1 MTTLIVILIAAVLVA
16 AVVSGISTDPVD
28 TATVSKFDV
37 ARYMGTWYEIARYDN
52 RFECGL
58 SRVEARYRLQ
68 ADGCIEVEN
77 SGLDEQSGLRRR
89 KLGKAHATRTPG
101 RLRVSFFWIFYS
113 DYRVL
118 ELGDGYDW
126 ALVGGGSQKY
136 LWILSRTPTLPGPTL
151 EYILQ
156 LARQRGYD
164 TDMLVFVEQE

>member
-28 TATVSKFDV
+28 TDTVVSFDV

-52 RFECGL
+52 RFERGL
-58 SRVEARYRLQ
+58 RRVEARYRQQ
-68 ADGCIEVEN
+68 ADGSIEVEN
-77 SGLDEQSGLRRR
+77 SGLDGKSGQLRR
-89 KLGKAHATRTPG
+89 KSGKAHATRTPG

-118 ELGDGYDW
+118 ELGESYDW
-126 ALVGGGSQKY
+126 ALVGSGSQKY
-136 LWILSRTPTLPGPTL
+136 LWILSRTPTLPRPTL
-151 EYILQ
+151 EHILQ

-164 TDMLVFVEQE
+164 TDMLLFVEQE